1 MQLRKILGLASIA
14 LVGGLIG
21 GCSTVQVHPVSV
33 AQANNPSIS
42 GVRFFEPMP
51 YLLVTQMP
59 MHPQPMM
66 LMRAGPH
73 PQGMPGHRGPMAM
86 HKGWKHG
93 HGRHFADRDHHG
105 KGPHGKLADRK
116 PHGPMMKRWMGGHP
130 MPPQMPMMAQQRVLC
145 LQIIYLPDYSHP
157 YVADLKGGLCHSKN
171 SIVLANGWEL
181 LGINAKGHLTEPPPV
196 RAITAV
202 PMMAPMMPGMMG
214 RMMPAGGPMQ
224 GPMAWNQHSWK
235 HHGKPMMNGRH
246 AGKMGRNNMH
256 HRAMNH
262 NQMVHHMMKMHRMM
276 MRRMMMMHRIM
287 MSRQAAMAIGLH
299 PGLYR
304 FVFNAKTGRL
314 ECLQPVKFMMLHHHG
329 HFHHGW
335 KAHKKWNKK
344 KWHKPMTA
352 PAAMKA
358 HGTM

>member
-1 MQLRKILGLASIA
+1 MQLRKILGLVSIA
-14 LVGGLIG
+14 IFGGLMG

-66 LMRAGPH
+66 LMRTGPH
-73 PQGMPGHRGPMAM
+73 PQGMSGHRGPMAM
-86 HKGWKHG
+86 RKGWKHG
-93 HGRHFADRDHHG
+93 HGPFHGRHFANR
-105 KGPHGKLADRK
+105 GPHGKLNRMK
-116 PHGPMMKRWMGGHP
+116 KHGPMMNRWMGGHP

-157 YVADLKGGLCHSKN
+157 YVADLKGGLGHSKN

-181 LGINAKGHLTEPPPV
+181 LGINAQGHLTEPPPV
-196 RAITAV
+196 RGITAM
-202 PMMAPMMPGMMG
+202 PMMAPMMPLM
-214 RMMPAGGPMQ
+214 GGPMQ
-224 GPMAWNQHSWK
+224 GPMAWK
-235 HHGKPMMNGRH
+235 HHGKSMMHGRH
-246 AGKMGRNNMH
+246 AGKMGRKNMH

-262 NQMVHHMMKMHRMM
+262 QQMMHRMMKMHRMM

-314 ECLQPVKFMMLHHHG
+314 ECLQPVKFMTLHHHG
-329 HFHHGW
+329 HFRGGW
-335 KAHKKWNKK
+335 KFHKKWNKK
-344 KWHKPMTA
+344 WHKKWTKPMAKPA
-352 PAAMKA
+352 PIQSQGSM
-358 HGTM
+358 